1 MNVTLTE
8 GSLRFA
14 FSGVKT
20 VRRWDGSSAYRQG
33 IRRLS
38 TTAAADFCAILEQ
51 NDAPVILE
59 VTDYR
64 GYRLGA
70 SGSKQAQ
77 TSGALVAETV
87 AKIRDSVAGMLWA
100 CARSLD
106 AAGDPA
112 VESIVRHIVN
122 RHDGPPRL
130 LVVFWLED
138 DVLQPHEAATLATLV
153 EASLR
158 HWLRPKVIVTN
169 KRIEKLSKVPL
180 PWLSV
185 T

>member
-8 GSLRFA
+8 GSLRFS

-20 VRRWDGSSAYRQG
+20 VRRWDGSSAYTQG

-64 GYRLGA
+64 GYRLGVG
-70 SGSKQAQ
+70 GSKQAQ

-100 CARSLD
+100 CTRSLD

-122 RHDGPPRL
+122 RHDGPPKL
-130 LVVFWLED
+130 QVVFWLED
-138 DVLQPHEAATLATLV
+138 DVLQPHEAATLATQV
-153 EASLR
+153 EAGLR